1 MDSRTEHNNLKQ
13 NNTVVGWVE
22 RSETQ
27 HLLTIIGGCPTILK
41 IKKKPCRL
49 GRTK

>member
-27 HLLTIIGGCPTILK
+27 HLLTFINIY
-41 IKKKPCRL
+41 
-49 GRTK
+49 

>member
-22 RSETQ
+22 RSETGASQ
-27 HLLTIIGGCPTILK
+27 LCSKYKCLETSERIKGK
-41 IKKKPCRL
+41 IAKK
-49 GRTK
+49 